1 MPFIST
7 QREVMTIDE
16 LQQLL
21 IHNAKE
27 KSQEYSRLF
36 HGRGHFY
43 DNFKFLTVDSADQ
56 VLYAAFFAP
65 DTQEDDLVTM
75 LQEFYDAEQKWQAL
89 VIQRRYLKGAP
100 TQLLQGTLPDETYAY
115 ENGLKYRLNFTS
127 NQNIGFF
134 PDMKIGREFVREQ
147 AKGKNILNLF
157 SYTCP
162 FSVAAIAGG
171 AERVVNVDMAKGALA
186 TGRDNHRLNDLDIR
200 GCRFMPYNILKSWSR
215 IKKAGPYDMIII
227 DPPSFQR
234 GSFAAT
240 SDYEKIIKRLDQL
253 AAPECTVL
261 SALNAPE
268 LDTDFIKDLFKENAP
283 QFHYVTRLKNLESF
297 PADDEESS
305 LKNLIFKRELS

>member
-1 MPFIST
+1 
-7 QREVMTIDE
+7 MTIDD

-21 IHNAKE
+21 ITNAQNKTA
-27 KSQEYSRLF
+27 EYTRLF

-43 DNFKFLTVDSADQ
+43 DGFKFLTVDSVDQ

-65 DTQEDDLVTM
+65 DDEEEAIVAM
-75 LQEFYDAEQKWQAL
+75 LQAFYQAQERWQAL
-89 VIQRRYLKGAP
+89 VVQRRYQKGAP
-100 TQLLQGTLPDETYAY
+100 TEVVAGELPDETYAF
-115 ENGLKYRLNFTS
+115 ENGLKYRLNFHS

-134 PDMKIGREFVREQ
+134 PDMKIGRQFVRDK
-147 AKGKNILNLF
+147 AKGKNVLNLF

-171 AERVVNVDMAKGALA
+171 ARAVVNVDMAKGALA
-186 TGRDNHRLNDLDIR
+186 TGRDNHRFNELDIR

-215 IKKAGPYDMIII
+215 IKKAGPYDLIII

-253 AAPECTVL
+253 ATENCTVL

-268 LDTDFIKDLFKENAP
+268 LDTNFIKTLFQENAP
-283 QFHYVTRLKNLESF
+283 DFTYVSRLDNLESF
-297 PADDEESS
+297 PSDDEERS
-305 LKNLIFKRELS
+305 LKNLIFQKGEV